1 VADLIIPIKEIA
13 ITAGRDLASLA
24 KAAGIARIPEA
35 CDLLATLAGVAFFD
49 QGIAAS
55 PSSKRRFNAPAKR
68 AGPPTSP
75 SSLRAASCCW
85 GPPHLD
91 PML

>member
-1 VADLIIPIKEIA
+1 MADLIIPIKEIA
-13 ITAGRDLASLA
+13 ITAGSALASLA

-35 CDLLATLAGVAFFD
+35 CDLLATLADIAFD

-55 PSSKRRFNAPAKR
+55 PSPKRRFNAPAKR
-68 AGPPTSP
+68 ATPPTSP
-75 SSLRAASCCW
+75 SSLRATSCCW
-85 GPPHLD
+85 GSPHLD